1 MDFADSRKR
10 MVNGQLR
17 PNKVTDPRILAAM
30 LELPRERFLPPNLV
44 ARAYADE
51 DVPLPDGSR
60 GLTEPMVLARL
71 VQLLVV
77 REGDRVLLVGAGNG
91 YAAVLL
97 ARIGAQVTALEEP
110 GPALE
115 AARKLL
121 PGFAPFPVAP
131 PRLVAGPLTEGWPED
146 APYDAILIDGQIPA
160 IPEAIAGQLA
170 EGGRLATVLDVVPQG
185 ITTGRS
191 SRAVLGRR
199 LGGSFGVTDA
209 FDCATLPL
217 AAFQPAPGFVF

>member
-10 MVNGQLR
+10 MVDGQLR
-17 PNKVTDPRILAAM
+17 PNRVTDPRILAAM
-30 LELPRERFLPPNLV
+30 LELPRERFLPPSLV
-44 ARAYADE
+44 SRAYADE

-71 VQLLVV
+71 VQLLAV
-77 REGDRVLLVGAGNG
+77 REGDRALVVGAGTG

-97 ARIGAQVTALEEP
+97 ARIGAQVTALEEE

-115 AARKLL
+115 TARKLL
-121 PGFAPFPVAP
+121 PGFGPYPIAS
-131 PRLVAGPLTEGWPED
+131 PRLVAGHLPGGFAEG
-146 APYDAILIDGQIPA
+146 APYDAILIDGQIPEIPAA
-160 IPEAIAGQLA
+160 IDGQLA
-170 EGGRLATVLDVVPQG
+170 EGGRLVAVLDAVPR
-185 ITTGRS
+185 GRS

-199 LGGSFGVTDA
+199 LNGTFSVTDA

-217 AAFQPAPGFVF
+217 AAFQLSPGFVF